1 MEQVAST
8 AEQRAPTTEGT
19 AEQFN
24 RVGRLLRATAQ
35 EDWSS
40 LSLSRAQLRI
50 LVLLH
55 QDGPASV
62 GQLANALGVTL
73 PSVTATVDRL
83 VQAGYVIRADDPT
96 DRRRVI
102 NQLTPE
108 GTALIRRLHE
118 GKRARLIGALEQ
130 LSGEELELF
139 FQILAHLEAILS
151 ESP

>member
-1 MEQVAST
+1 MEQVASR
-8 AEQRAPTTEGT
+8 AEQGKPTAEGT

-24 RVGRLLRATAQ
+24 RIGRRLRATAQ

-50 LVLLH
+50 LVFLH

-62 GQLANALGVTL
+62 GQLANLLGVTL

-118 GKRARLIGALEQ
+118 GKRTRLIGALEQ
-130 LSGEELELF
+130 LSAEEIELF
-139 FQILAHLEAILS
+139 SQILAHLETILS
-151 ESP
+151 EST

>member
-1 MEQVAST
+1 MEQVASR
-8 AEQRAPTTEGT
+8 AEQGKPTVEGT

-24 RVGRLLRATAQ
+24 RVGRRLRATAQ

-50 LVLLH
+50 LVFLH

-62 GQLANALGVTL
+62 GQLANNLGVTL

-118 GKRARLIGALEQ
+118 GKRTRLIGALEQ
-130 LSGEELELF
+130 LSTEEIELF
-139 FQILAHLEAILS
+139 SQILAHLETILS
-151 ESP
+151 EST

>member
-1 MEQVAST
+1 MEQVASR
-8 AEQRAPTTEGT
+8 AEPGKPTVEGT

-24 RVGRLLRATAQ
+24 RVGRRLRATAQ

-50 LVLLH
+50 LVFLH

-62 GQLANALGVTL
+62 GQLANLLGVTL

-102 NQLTPE
+102 NQLTVE

-118 GKRARLIGALEQ
+118 GKRTRLIGALEQ
-130 LSGEELELF
+130 LSAEEIELF
-139 FQILAHLEAILS
+139 SQILAHLETILS
-151 ESP
+151 QPI

>member
-1 MEQVAST
+1 MEQVASQ
-8 AEQRAPTTEGT
+8 AEPRTPTVEGT

-24 RVGRLLRATAQ
+24 RVGRRLRATAH

-50 LVLLH
+50 LVFLH
-55 QDGPASV
+55 QDGPAAV
-62 GQLANALGVTL
+62 GQLANNLGVTL

-83 VQAGYVIRADDPT
+83 VQAGYVVRADDPT

-118 GKRARLIGALEQ
+118 GKRTRLIGALEQ
-130 LSGEELELF
+130 LSAEEIELF
-139 FQILAHLEAILS
+139 SQILAHLEEILS

>member
-1 MEQVAST
+1 MEQVASR
-8 AEQRAPTTEGT
+8 AEPGAPTAEGT
-19 AEQFN
+19 AEQFH
-24 RVGRLLRATAQ
+24 RIGRRLRATAQ

-50 LVLLH
+50 LVFLH

-62 GQLANALGVTL
+62 GQLANNLGVTL

-118 GKRARLIGALEQ
+118 GKRTRLIAAIEQ
-130 LSGEELELF
+130 LSAEEIELF
-139 FQILAHLEAILS
+139 SQILAHLETILS

>member
-1 MEQVAST
+1 MEQVASK
-8 AEQRAPTTEGT
+8 AEPRTSTVEAT

-24 RVGRLLRATAQ
+24 RVGRRLRATAQ

-50 LVLLH
+50 LVFLH

-62 GQLANALGVTL
+62 GQLASNLGVTL

-83 VQAGYVIRADDPT
+83 VQAGYVVRADDPA

-118 GKRARLIGALEQ
+118 GKRTRLIAALEQ
-130 LSGEELELF
+130 LSAEEIELF
-139 FQILAHLEAILS
+139 SQILAHLEAILS